1 MKEVPE
7 STVEDRCEQLLLDTL
22 LDRCRERGLIKERGR
37 QRTDSTHVLAAVRG
51 LNRLERVGE
60 TLRAALNDL
69 AVVAPDWL
77 QRLAPPEWYERYGR
91 RVENYHLPKTD
102 PARQELAAR

>member
-7 STVEDRCEQLLLDTL
+7 STVGGRLEQLLLDTL
-22 LDRCRERGLIKERGR
+22 LDRCRELGLIKERGR
-37 QRTDSTHVLAAVRG
+37 QRTDSTHVLTAVRG

-60 TLRAALNDL
+60 TLRAAWNDL

-77 QRLAPPEWYERYGR
+77 QTLTPSEWYQRYSDFA
-91 RVENYHLPKTD
+91 YQTYSKLSITS
-102 PARQELAAR
+102 